1 MKNAVKRLASF
12 VICCILCGVFCLFS
26 SAKSTNEYGL
36 GLTADSSVA
45 DNSATVTLSLKN
57 SNSFDVKDIEIV
69 YTVPEGLELK
79 SEIADK
85 NSEGCVIPVGS
96 LAAGDTYKS
105 ELVFNAINAPVI
117 TDGEASAEPEVEA
130 VTVKKKNEKAVIAAV
145 VAAVVIV
152 AVVIIFAR
160 KHKKAAAMLLALTML
175 TPVMGMFIANA
186 AESRSFTLED
196 SITIGDTSYPISITV
211 KYTAESEADFE
222 LEAEGAAGTV
232 TRPVADFSGTAIADS
247 TVTSVT
253 YEVRSDIDDFEVG
266 SSGTATLNGCDWS
279 IDNLALKHGDNKVTF
294 TATLANGETRTQ
306 VQDIYYDK
314 GELYQRTPDE
324 EAEENGTKYVK
335 EIINIYFD
343 LDTTD
348 ERIAEILADFGAER
362 VGEVNDI
369 AMVQARF
376 EAENLDKLNEI
387 CTKLEE
393 YDEVIGAGIEQ
404 ILPLD
409 VNVVATNDP
418 WSTSVNH
425 KETVNEDIPGGYNWH
440 AEAVQAYSTWE
451 YDKFF
456 STAKVGIIDGPIMT
470 NHEDLLNT
478 VSFNGSYASHNTFAS
493 TAKDKALQFHG
504 THVASIIG
512 ATPNNGIGLSGILW
526 DVDIY
531 AANFQSSSDTI
542 GYISSAVSSHVT
554 NGAKA
559 VNLSLGL
566 NPTPT
571 ETFNPYEN
579 PYTTSDLYS
588 TAKQCAICVSS
599 LLDSGKKFVVVQ
611 SAGNGVVDTR
621 LGTNVYRS
629 VDATQNGLFCSIR
642 RNTRYG
648 LLSKADVNKVYDH
661 IIVVGAASNQSNNAN
676 GLLFEMAP
684 FSNAGSRVDIY
695 APGYLIFGASTPQAN
710 ASGTYNIMYRRAS
723 GTSQAAPIV
732 TAVAALCFAIN
743 PNFTGAQVK
752 NLICAEEN
760 TRCVVHDYSKKQEG
774 LDGNYYDLHPIEGD
788 GRMLDMKLV
797 TEAAMRTVVG
807 KADYTKLNG
816 IVANAQSLDPNTFTN
831 YEIVQAVI
839 DSIDYDLYA
848 YQQDE
853 VDAKY
858 LELLGAI
865 GKLIERTPADY
876 SAVEEAKSQ
885 AAALNP
891 ADYVDFSGV
900 TAAVGAVVY
909 GKYSDEQAA
918 VDKMA
923 QNILAAIAALES
935 NASIESLDPS
945 VVADNRNKC
954 IVFTAESL
962 EYYFESLETTGGY
975 TVNRESNSEGT
986 YSTGST
992 VTLSKDGCED
1002 IVYVVAVLGDID
1014 GNGKSDANDAF
1025 LARMCAL
1032 GILEMSH
1039 NAYTIAA
1046 DADCDGTVT
1055 EDDSMLI
1062 QESAIYNNLIFNDY
1076 VAGE

>member
-45 DNSATVTLSLKN
+45 DNSATVMLSLKN

-85 NSEGCVIPVGS
+85 NSEGCVIAVGS

-294 TATLANGETRTQ
+294 TATLANGETHTQ
-306 VQDIYYDK
+306 VQNIYYDN
-314 GELYQRTPDE
+314 GDLYQRTPNE
-324 EAEENGTKYVK
+324 ESEENGTKYVK
-335 EIINIYFD
+335 EIVNIYFD
-343 LDTTD
+343 IDTTE
-348 ERIAEILADFGAER
+348 ERIEEILSEIGAER

-369 AMVQARF
+369 VMVQARV
-376 EAENLDKLNEI
+376 EAENLDALNKKCEEI
-387 CTKLEE
+387 EK

-579 PYTTSDLYS
+579 PYTTSDLDS

-695 APGYLIFGASTPQAN
+695 APGYLIFGASTPIAN
-710 ASGTYNIMYRRAS
+710 SSGIYNIMYRRAS

-807 KADYTKLNG
+807 KADYTKLNR

-839 DSIDYDLYA
+839 DSIDYNLYA

-923 QNILAAIAALES
+923 QDILAAIAALELK
-935 NASIESLDPS
+935 ASIESLDPS

-1032 GILEMSH
+1032 GILELSH

>member
-1 MKNAVKRLASF
+1 MKNAVKRFASF

-45 DNSATVTLSLKN
+45 DNSATVMLSLKN

-69 YTVPEGLELK
+69 YTVPEGFELK

-85 NSEGCVIPVGS
+85 NSEGCVIAVGS

-117 TDGEASAEPEVEA
+117 TDGEASTEPEVEA
-130 VTVKKKNEKAVIAAV
+130 VAVKKTNEKAVIAAV
-145 VAAVVIV
+145 AAAVVVV

-211 KYTAESEADFE
+211 NYTAESEADFE

-247 TVTSVT
+247 TITSVT
-253 YEVRSDIDDFEVG
+253 YEVRSDIDNFEVG

-404 ILPLD
+404 ILPLNINT
-409 VNVVATNDP
+409 VTNDP
-418 WSTSVNH
+418 WSTYVSY
-425 KETVNEDIPGGYNWH
+425 KETRNEEIPDGYNWH
-440 AEAVQAYSTWE
+440 VEAIQAHSAWDYQQ
-451 YDKFF
+451 FF
-456 STAKVGIIDGPIMT
+456 GKATVGIIDGPVMT
-470 NHEDLLNT
+470 DHEDMSGK
-478 VSFNGSYASHNTFAS
+478 VKFAGSYESDNVFS
-493 TAKDKALQFHG
+493 TVAKDKADQFHG

-512 ATPNNGIGLSGILW
+512 ATQNNSLGIAGLLQ

-531 AANFQSSSDTI
+531 AANFGAASNTI
-542 GYISSAVSSHVT
+542 SYIVSAVSSQVT

-566 NPTPT
+566 NNTT
-571 ETFNPYEN
+571 GSNPYLN
-579 PYTTSDLYS
+579 PYSTSDLDS
-588 TAKQCAICVSS
+588 TARQCAVGMSS
-599 LLDSGKKFVVVQ
+599 LIRSGKEFVVVQ
-611 SAGNGVVDTR
+611 SAGNGVIDTR
-621 LGTNVYRS
+621 LGSNMYRS
-629 VDATQNGLFCSIR
+629 VDATQNGLYCSVRIDGSYGSL
-642 RNTRYG
+642 TR
-648 LLSKADVNKVYDH
+648 SQIQAVYDR
-661 IIVVGAASNQSNNAN
+661 IIIVGAAENDSNVSKYAD
-676 GLLFEMAP
+676 FTMYYR
-684 FSNAGSRVDIY
+684 SNAGSRVDIY
-695 APGYLIFGASTPQAN
+695 APGYRIMGATTPQAD
-710 ASGTYNIMYRRAS
+710 SKGEYTIMYGMAT
-723 GTSQAAPIV
+723 GTSQAAPQV

-743 PNFTGAQVK
+743 PNLTGAQVK
-752 NLICAEEN
+752 TMIKEN
-760 TRCVVHDYSKKQEG
+760 TRCDVKDNTQTQKGTDNV
-774 LDGNYYDLHPIEGD
+774 YYELHPATGN
-788 GRMLDMKLV
+788 GRMLSMKLV

-807 KADYTKLNG
+807 KANYTTLNR
-816 IVANAQSLDPNTFTN
+816 IVATAQSLDPNTFTN

-858 LELLGAI
+858 LELLEAMD
-865 GKLIERTPADY
+865 KLIERTPADY

-923 QNILAAIAALES
+923 QDILDAIAALES

-954 IVFTAESL
+954 IVFTADSL
-962 EYYFESLETTGGY
+962 EYYFETLEATGGY
-975 TVNRESNSEGT
+975 TVNRESNSEDT

-1025 LARMCAL
+1025 LARMLAL
-1032 GILEMSH
+1032 GMLEMSH

-1062 QESAIYNNLIFNDY
+1062 QESAICNNLIFNDY